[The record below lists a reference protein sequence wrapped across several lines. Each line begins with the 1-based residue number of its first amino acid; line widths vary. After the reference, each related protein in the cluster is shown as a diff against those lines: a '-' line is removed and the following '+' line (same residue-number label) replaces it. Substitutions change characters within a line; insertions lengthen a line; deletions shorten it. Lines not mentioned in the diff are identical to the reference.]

1 MYRAESCELVS
12 ICLFGTLQITS
23 VIFPFHKIFTKED
36 TFVCSSPT
44 SRRPARDKR
53 SRFSLVYVFYKKFL
67 KNSSHPFFSFHTC
80 ILHTFP
86 QLFF

>member
-36 TFVCSSPT
+36 TFVCLPPPRAD
-44 SRRPARDKR
+44 RRVG
-53 SRFSLVYVFYKKFL
+53 SCS
-67 KNSSHPFFSFHTC
+67 
-80 ILHTFP
+80 
-86 QLFF
+86 